1 MIEIIFI
8 RQPNKEYT
16 IDNNL
21 IIFNTLFKNVRIYLT
36 FDRKNIYIFKN
47 KDKDVFGLKIT
58 LFLKEY
64 KYFFFYF

>member
-36 FDRKNIYIFKN
+36 FDRKKIYIFKN

>member
-8 RQPNKEYT
+8 KQPNKEYT

-36 FDRKNIYIFKN
+36 FDRKKIYIFKN

>member
-8 RQPNKEYT
+8 KQPNKEYT

-36 FDRKNIYIFKN
+36 FDRKYIYI
-47 KDKDVFGLKIT
+47 
-58 LFLKEY
+58 
-64 KYFFFYF
+64 YF

>member
-36 FDRKNIYIFKN
+36 FDRKKIYIFKN

-58 LFLKEY
+58 LFLK
-64 KYFFFYF
+64 